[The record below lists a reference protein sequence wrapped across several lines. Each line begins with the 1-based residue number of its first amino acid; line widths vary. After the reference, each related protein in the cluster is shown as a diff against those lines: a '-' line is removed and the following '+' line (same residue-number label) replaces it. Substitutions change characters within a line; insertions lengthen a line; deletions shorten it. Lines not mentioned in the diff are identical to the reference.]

1 MRRFHLSALIGFA
14 GCVSVPAEPQTTP
27 TPCQIP
33 QVAQEQPIV
42 ITSGITLIRSMQ
54 ESPASW
60 AALQDLYSQLR
71 SFEAAYRA
79 ACSAPELCGRI
90 DPRAQRQYEDLTELR
105 DVVHHRLLR
114 VWIAHPEGSDRVD
127 TRVTLEW
134 EAAAQ
139 RRYPFTISPRLA
151 DDLRPARGRAFEV
164 LDDYYS

>member
-1 MRRFHLSALIGFA
+1 
-14 GCVSVPAEPQTTP
+14 
-27 TPCQIP
+27 
-33 QVAQEQPIV
+33 
-42 ITSGITLIRSMQ
+42 MQ

-139 RRYPFTISPRLA
+139 RRYPFTISPDRKSTRLNSSHSSISYA
-151 DDLRPARGRAFEV
+151 VFCLKKNTNKVSSQNLNRQS
-164 LDDYYS
+164 LDSFHEKSYSYPF